1 MKEAIVSF
9 LNNLLTSKTG
19 FSIFYELK
27 VFTVLNSPL
36 EFWFNVEFWL
46 FREPFLTNYS
56 NPLLSNLEFGSLLK
70 SFAVAETMFLL
81 VNWG

>member
-1 MKEAIVSF
+1 MLLLSSPNLLLRKIRFFLLSNCYFDYLLNFLLLKEAIVSF

-36 EFWFNVEFWL
+36 EF
-46 FREPFLTNYS
+46 
-56 NPLLSNLEFGSLLK
+56 
-70 SFAVAETMFLL
+70 
-81 VNWG
+81 